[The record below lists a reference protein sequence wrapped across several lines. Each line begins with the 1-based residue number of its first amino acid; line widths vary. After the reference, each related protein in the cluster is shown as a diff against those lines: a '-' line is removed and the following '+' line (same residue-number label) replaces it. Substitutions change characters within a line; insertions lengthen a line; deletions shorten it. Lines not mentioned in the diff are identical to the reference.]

1 MVKKQTREETP
12 QVETNEQRK
21 KAVRAAIQEE
31 LEGFF
36 AQVQDLSEGDLEHLE
51 EQVVKTS
58 QQMGQRLLEGILDSR
73 LREQRPV
80 ARRQG
85 SCGHRQR
92 LVGERPKH
100 LLSLVGPVRFVRPY
114 YQCLEVPA
122 ADKSCTHG
130 EAPDD
135 ALWAVQQRRTTS
147 GVQREISYLCGRL
160 TFEEAAESLCRHV
173 PLGMSARQALSLMR
187 PVGEA
192 LARAEDRQVK
202 SLQAEAKQA
211 RSQRREE
218 RQTKEIER
226 LYIELDGV
234 LARMRRGSVPM
245 EKEERHRKGDVYR
258 EIKAGAVFRAERGP
272 KRSELVPGVYV
283 DTPEQGSMRYVAR
296 RTAKGGFDWLLYQLA
311 EHCGLSQAQ
320 QVVVV
325 GDGAPWIWN
334 LAAEHFPGAV
344 QIVDLYHAKEH
355 VWDVAHAVF
364 GSGTAAGTAW
374 ATQACSL
381 LEQGQSEALVS
392 AIQALPPIPAEP
404 GQARSCPERA
414 VDYFTTN
421 AQRMRYPLFRAQG
434 MHLGSGIAEAACKT
448 IVSTRAKRSGMR
460 WTPEGIDALLPLRTS
475 VLNGAYDSLWEQEY
489 AA

>member
-1 MVKKQTREETP
+1 M
-12 QVETNEQRK
+12 ETNEQMK
-21 KAVRAAIQEE
+21 KAVRAAIQEG
-31 LEGFF
+31 LEEFF
-36 AQVQDLSEGDLEHLE
+36 AHVQDLSEGDLEHLE
-51 EQVVKTS
+51 EQVVTTS
-58 QQMGQRLLEGILDSR
+58 QQMGRCLLEGVLDSR

-92 LVGERPKH
+92 LVGERPKQ
-100 LLSLVGPVRFVRPY
+100 LLSLVGPVTFVRPY
-114 YQCLEVPA
+114 YQCLGVPE

-135 ALWAVQQRRTTS
+135 AVWGVQQQRTTS

-173 PLGMSARQALSLMR
+173 PLLMSARQALTLMR

-192 LARAEDRQVK
+192 LAMAEDRQVK

-211 RSQRREE
+211 RSQRQEE

-226 LYIELDGV
+226 LSIELDGV

-272 KRSELVPGVYV
+272 KRSELVPGVHV
-283 DTPEQGSMRYVAR
+283 DTPEQDSMRYVAR

-311 EHCGLSQAQ
+311 LECGLAQAQ
-320 QVVVV
+320 QVVVL

-364 GSGTAAGTAW
+364 GPGTAAGTAW
-374 ATQACSL
+374 ATHACSL
-381 LEQGQSEALVS
+381 LEQGHSEALIS
-392 AIQALPPIPAEP
+392 AISALPPIPPEP

-421 AQRMRYPLFRAQG
+421 AQRMRYPVFRAQG
-434 MHLGSGIAEAACKT
+434 MHVGSGIAEAACKT

-460 WTPEGIDALLPLRTS
+460 WTPEGIDALLPLRTA
-475 VLNGAYDSLWEQEY
+475 VLNHSYDSLWEQEY

>member
-1 MVKKQTREETP
+1 M
-12 QVETNEQRK
+12 ETNEQMK

-36 AQVQDLSEGDLEHLE
+36 AHVQDLSEGDLEHLE
-51 EQVVKTS
+51 EQVVTTS
-58 QQMGQRLLEGILDSR
+58 QQMGRCLLEGVLDSR

-92 LVGERPKH
+92 LVGERPKE
-100 LLSLVGPVRFVRPY
+100 LLSLVGPVTFVRPY
-114 YQCLEVPA
+114 YQCLEVPEVE
-122 ADKSCTHG
+122 KSCTHG

-135 ALWAVQQRRTTS
+135 AVWGVKLRRTTS

-173 PLGMSARQALSLMR
+173 PLGMSARQALTLMR
-187 PVGEA
+187 PVGEV
-192 LARAEDRQVK
+192 LAMAEDRQVK
-202 SLQAEAKQA
+202 SLQAQAQQA
-211 RSQRREE
+211 RSQRRQE
-218 RQTKEIER
+218 RQTKEIKR

-245 EKEERHRKGDVYR
+245 EQEERHRKGDLYR

-283 DTPEQGSMRYVAR
+283 DTPEPDSMRYVAR
-296 RTAKGGFDWLLYQLA
+296 RTAKGGFAWLLYQLA
-311 EHCGLSQAQ
+311 LECGLAQAK
-320 QVVVV
+320 QVVVL

-334 LAAEHFPGAV
+334 LAAEHFPQAV

-355 VWDVAHAVF
+355 VWEVAHAVF
-364 GSGTAAGTAW
+364 GPGTAAGTAW
-374 ATQACSL
+374 ATHACSL
-381 LEQGQSEALVS
+381 LEEGQSAALVS
-392 AIQALPPIPAEP
+392 AISALPPIAPEP
-404 GQARSCPERA
+404 GQARSIPERA

-421 AQRMRYPLFRAQG
+421 AQRMRYPVFRAQG
-434 MHLGSGIAEAACKT
+434 MHVGSGIAEAACKT

>member
-1 MVKKQTREETP
+1 M
-12 QVETNEQRK
+12 ETNEQMK
-21 KAVRAAIQEE
+21 KVVRTAILEE
-31 LEGFF
+31 LEAFF
-36 AQVQDLSEGDLEHLE
+36 AHVQELSEGDLEHLE
-51 EQVVKTS
+51 ERVVKTS
-58 QQMGQRLLEGILDSR
+58 QQMGRNLLEGVLDSR

-92 LVGERPKH
+92 LVGERPKQ
-100 LLSLVGPVRFVRPY
+100 LLSLLGPVTFVRPY

-122 ADKSCTHG
+122 ADVSCTHG

-135 ALWAVQQRRTTS
+135 ALWGVHQRRTTS

-173 PLGMSARQALSLMR
+173 PLDMSARQALTLMR
-187 PVGEA
+187 PVGKA
-192 LARAEDRQVK
+192 LASAEDRQVT
-202 SLQAEAKQA
+202 SLQAQAQQA
-211 RSQRREE
+211 RSQPQQE

-245 EKEERHRKGDVYR
+245 KQEERQRKGDVYR
-258 EIKAGAVFRAERGP
+258 EIKAGAVFRAEQGS

-283 DTPEQGSMRYVAR
+283 DTPAPGSMRYVAR
-296 RTAKGGFDWLLYQLA
+296 RTAKGGFDWLLYHLA
-311 EHCGLSQAQ
+311 VACGLEQAQ
-320 QVVVV
+320 QVVVI
-325 GDGAPWIWN
+325 GDGALWIWN

-364 GSGTAAGTAW
+364 GRGTASGTAW
-374 ATQACSL
+374 ATHACSL
-381 LEQGQSEALVS
+381 LEQGHTQALVS
-392 AIQALPPIPAEP
+392 AISALPPIPAEP
-404 GQARSCPERA
+404 GQARSIPERA

-421 AQRMRYPLFRAQG
+421 EERMRYPVFRAQG
-434 MHLGSGIAEAACKT
+434 MHIGSGIAEAACKT
-448 IVSTRAKRSGMR
+448 IVSKRAKGCGMR
-460 WTPEGIDALLPLRTS
+460 WTPEGLDALLPLRTA
-475 VLNGAYDSLWEQEY
+475 VLNGAYDSFWEEEH

>member
-1 MVKKQTREETP
+1 
-12 QVETNEQRK
+12 
-21 KAVRAAIQEE
+21 
-31 LEGFF
+31 
-36 AQVQDLSEGDLEHLE
+36 
-51 EQVVKTS
+51 
-58 QQMGQRLLEGILDSR
+58 MGRSLLEGILNSR

-92 LVGERPKH
+92 LVGERPKQ
-100 LLSLVGPVRFVRPY
+100 LLSLVGPVTFVRPY

-122 ADKSCTHG
+122 AEKSCTHG

-135 ALWAVQQRRTTS
+135 ALWGVHQRRTTS

-187 PVGEA
+187 PVGQA

-202 SLQAEAKQA
+202 SLQAQAKQA
-211 RSQRREE
+211 RSQRPEE
-218 RQTKEIER
+218 GQTKQIER

-234 LARMRRGSVPM
+234 MARIRRGSVPM
-245 EKEERHRKGDVYR
+245 EKEERQRPGDVYR

-283 DTPEQGSMRYVAR
+283 DTPEPDSLRYVAR
-296 RTAKGGFDWLLYQLA
+296 RTVKGGFGWLLYQLA
-311 EHCGLSQAQ
+311 LDGGLEQAQ
-320 QVVVV
+320 QVVVI
-325 GDGAPWIWN
+325 GDGAPWIWH
-334 LAAEHFPGAV
+334 LAAEHFPAAV

-364 GSGTAAGTAW
+364 GRGTAAGTVW
-374 ATQACSL
+374 ASQACAL
-381 LEQGQSEALVS
+381 LEEGQSAALVS
-392 AIQALPPIPAEP
+392 AIEALPPIAPEA

-421 AQRMRYPLFRAQG
+421 PKPHALPGLPC
-434 MHLGSGIAEAACKT
+434 GSGCTWAVA
-448 IVSTRAKRSGMR
+448 R
-460 WTPEGIDALLPLRTS
+460 L
-475 VLNGAYDSLWEQEY
+475 
-489 AA
+489 

>member
-1 MVKKQTREETP
+1 M
-12 QVETNEQRK
+12 ETNEQRK

-31 LEGFF
+31 VEGFF

-58 QQMGQRLLEGILDSR
+58 QQMGRRLLEGILDSR

-92 LVGERPKH
+92 LVGERPKE
-100 LLSLVGPVRFVRPY
+100 LLTLVGPVRFVRPY
-114 YQCLEVPA
+114 YQCLAVPTA
-122 ADKSCTHG
+122 EKSCTHG

-135 ALWAVQQRRTTS
+135 ALWGVHERRTTS

-173 PLGMSARQALSLMR
+173 PLLMSARQALSLMR

-192 LARAEDRQVK
+192 LASAEDRQVK

-211 RSQRREE
+211 RSQPSEE
-218 RQTKEIER
+218 RQTKQIER

-283 DTPEQGSMRYVAR
+283 DTPQPDSLRYVAR
-296 RTAKGGFDWLLYQLA
+296 RTAKGGFGWLLYQLA
-311 EHCGLSQAQ
+311 LHGGLEQAQ
-320 QVVVV
+320 QVVVI

-344 QIVDLYHAKEH
+344 QILDLYHAKEH
-355 VWDVAHAVF
+355 VWEVAHAVF
-364 GSGTAAGTAW
+364 GRGTAAGTVW

-392 AIQALPPIPAEP
+392 AIEALPPIAPEP

-414 VDYFTTN
+414 VDYFTIN
-421 AQRMRYPLFRAQG
+421 AQRMRYPVFRAQG

-475 VLNGAYDSLWEQEY
+475 VLNGAYDSLWQQEY

>member
-1 MVKKQTREETP
+1 
-12 QVETNEQRK
+12 
-21 KAVRAAIQEE
+21 
-31 LEGFF
+31 
-36 AQVQDLSEGDLEHLE
+36 
-51 EQVVKTS
+51 
-58 QQMGQRLLEGILDSR
+58 
-73 LREQRPV
+73 
-80 ARRQG
+80 
-85 SCGHRQR
+85 
-92 LVGERPKH
+92 
-100 LLSLVGPVRFVRPY
+100 
-114 YQCLEVPA
+114 
-122 ADKSCTHG
+122 
-130 EAPDD
+130 
-135 ALWAVQQRRTTS
+135 
-147 GVQREISYLCGRL
+147 
-160 TFEEAAESLCRHV
+160 
-173 PLGMSARQALSLMR
+173 MSARQALTLMR

-192 LARAEDRQVK
+192 LAMAEDRQVK

-211 RSQRREE
+211 RSQRQEE

-226 LYIELDGV
+226 LSIELDGV

-272 KRSELVPGVYV
+272 KRSELVPGVHV
-283 DTPEQGSMRYVAR
+283 DTPEQDSMRYVAR

-311 EHCGLSQAQ
+311 LECGLAQAQ
-320 QVVVV
+320 QVVVL

-364 GSGTAAGTAW
+364 GPGTAAGTAW
-374 ATQACSL
+374 ATHACSL
-381 LEQGQSEALVS
+381 LEQGHSEALIS
-392 AIQALPPIPAEP
+392 AISALPPIPPEP

-421 AQRMRYPLFRAQG
+421 AQRMRYPVFRAQG
-434 MHLGSGIAEAACKT
+434 MHVGSGIAEAACKT

>member
-1 MVKKQTREETP
+1 M
-12 QVETNEQRK
+12 ETNEQRK
-21 KAVRAAIQEE
+21 KAVRAAMQEE

-58 QQMGQRLLEGILDSR
+58 QQMGRRLLEGILDSR

-85 SCGHRQR
+85 RCGHRQR
-92 LVGERPKH
+92 LVGERCKQ
-100 LLSLVGPVRFVRPY
+100 LLTLVGPVPFVRPY
-114 YQCLEVPA
+114 YQCLEVCA
-122 ADKSCTHG
+122 EDESCSHG

-135 ALWAVQQRRTTS
+135 ILWGVHEQRTTS

-173 PLGMSARQALSLMR
+173 PLEMSARQALSLMR

-192 LARAEDRQVK
+192 LAGAEDRQVK
-202 SLQAEAKQA
+202 SVQAQAQQA
-211 RSQRREE
+211 RSHPAEE

-226 LYIELDGV
+226 LSIELDGV
-234 LARMRRGSVPM
+234 MARMRRGSVPM
-245 EKEERHRKGDVYR
+245 EKEERQRKGDVYR

-283 DTPEQGSMRYVAR
+283 DTPEPDSLRYVAR

-311 EHCGLSQAQ
+311 LDGGLEQAQ
-320 QVVVV
+320 QVVVI
-325 GDGAPWIWN
+325 GDGAPWIWH

-344 QIVDLYHAKEH
+344 QIVDLYHAKDH
-355 VWDVAHAVF
+355 VWDVAHAIF
-364 GSGTAAGTAW
+364 GSGTAQASAW
-374 ATQACSL
+374 ATHACSL
-381 LEQGQSEALVS
+381 LEQGDSEALVA
-392 AIQALPPIPAEP
+392 AIKPLPPIPPEP

-414 VDYFTTN
+414 MNYFTIN
-421 AQRMRYPLFRAQG
+421 AARMRYPAFRAQG

-460 WTPEGIDALLPLRTS
+460 WTPKGIDALLPVRTS
-475 VLNGAYDSLWEQEY
+475 VLNRTYDSLWQQEY

>member
-1 MVKKQTREETP
+1 M
-12 QVETNEQRK
+12 ETNEQRK

-36 AQVQDLSEGDLEHLE
+36 AQVQELGEGDLEHLE

-58 QQMGQRLLEGILDSR
+58 QQMGRSLLEGILTSR
-73 LREQRPV
+73 HREQRPV

-92 LVGERPKH
+92 LVGERPKE
-100 LLSLVGPVRFVRPY
+100 LLSLVGPVRFMRPY
-114 YQCLEVPA
+114 YQCLAVLE
-122 ADKSCTHG
+122 ADASCTHG

-135 ALWAVQQRRTTS
+135 AVWGVQQRRTTS

-160 TFEEAAESLCRHV
+160 TFEEAAETLCRHV
-173 PLGMSARQALSLMR
+173 PLRMSARQALTLMR

-192 LARAEDRQVK
+192 LALAEDRQVK
-202 SLQAEAKQA
+202 SVQAQAKQA
-211 RSQRREE
+211 RNQRRQE

-245 EKEERHRKGDVYR
+245 EKEERQRQGDVYR
-258 EIKAGAVFRAERGP
+258 EIKAGAVFRAERGS
-272 KRSELVPGVYV
+272 KRSELAPGVYV
-283 DTPEQGSMRYVAR
+283 DTPAEDSVRYVAR
-296 RTAKGGFDWLLYQLA
+296 RTAKGGFDWLLYLLA
-311 EHCGLSQAQ
+311 VQCGLEQAE

-344 QIVDLYHAKEH
+344 QILDLYHAKAH

-364 GSGTAAGTAW
+364 GRGTAAGTVW
-374 ATQACSL
+374 ATHACSL
-381 LEQGQSEALVS
+381 LEQGHSEALLS
-392 AIQALPPIPAEP
+392 ALQVLPPIPPEP
-404 GQARSCPERA
+404 GQTRSCPERA

-421 AQRMRYPLFRAQG
+421 AQRMRYPVFRAQG
-434 MHLGSGIAEAACKT
+434 MHVGSGIAEAACKT
-448 IVSTRAKRSGMR
+448 IVSTRAKRCGMR
-460 WTPEGIDALLPLRTS
+460 WTPTGLDALLPLRTS
-475 VLNGAYDSLWEQEY
+475 LLNGAYDSLWEQEY